1 MQGQYLA
8 STTLLIKLTFLFL
21 IKVSNRLFD
30 VLPQDLAQTPQ
41 RSTFIIFF
49 HLTFYAA
56 PSLLV
61 KEQKTC

>member
-30 VLPQDLAQTPQ
+30 VLPQGVL
-41 RSTFIIFF
+41 S
-49 HLTFYAA
+49 
-56 PSLLV
+56 
-61 KEQKTC
+61 